1 MKTKF
6 IHALDLTRQAAK
18 YRATANRIT
27 RSDYRTESER
37 TQARAVRDAM
47 HAAAKHLDEAARLV
61 ASDGSLEYTEPDRC
75 TGDA

>member
-27 RSDYRTESER
+27 RSDYRTELER

-47 HAAAKHLDEAARLV
+47 HAVAKHLDEAAAVLSV
-61 ASDGSLEYTEPDRC
+61 CVEYDEAQTPDP
-75 TGDA
+75 TV